1 MWVVN
6 PFSILVRERNGLLVS
21 YLRLESW
28 TFYTTLRYVFL
39 DLEDCLV
46 EVPPMMTLI
55 SPSGVVMAFL
65 SFPLISYLYDIVQG
79 NFSIFLT

>member
-39 DLEDCLV
+39 DLEDCPV

-55 SPSGVVMAFL
+55 SPSGGR
-65 SFPLISYLYDIVQG
+65 DG
-79 NFSIFLT
+79 FSIFPFNFLSL